1 MTPILAFLA
10 QRLAGAVAVL
20 MVVAVIVFLL
30 LRVVPGD
37 PAAIIAG
44 DTATSE
50 EIERIR
56 EDLGLNRPL
65 VVQFGVWFGKALR
78 GDLGESFFF
87 KKTVAELI
95 AQRIEPTVA
104 LAISTMTFALLIAL
118 PLGVLA
124 AWRHGGWLDRALM
137 GFSTLG
143 FSIPVFVLGYMLI
156 WLVALKLEWLPVQG
170 YRRLSDG
177 FVPFVRHLIL
187 PSLTLSVVYIAL
199 IARMTR
205 AAVSQAL
212 DEDYVRTARAKGLT
226 EQRVLIRHALANAAV
241 PIVTVVGI
249 GLAMLIGGV
258 VVTETVFAIPGL
270 GRLTVDAV
278 LSRDFPTVQGVIL
291 VFAVAYVL
299 INLLIDLSYPLFD
312 PRIRY

>member
-1 MTPILAFLA
+1 MTPIVAFLS
-10 QRLAGAVAVL
+10 QRLAGAIAVL
-20 MVVAVIVFLL
+20 LVVAVVVFLL
-30 LRVVPGD
+30 LRMVPGD

-44 DTATSE
+44 DTATTE

-65 VVQFGVWFGKALR
+65 PIQFGVWFGMVLR

-87 KKTVAELI
+87 KKTVSELI

-104 LAISTMTFALLIAL
+104 LALSAMAFALLIAL

-143 FSIPVFVLGYMLI
+143 FSIPVFVLGYLLI
-156 WLVALKLEWLPVQG
+156 WLVSIKLEWLPVQG

-177 FVPFVRHLIL
+177 FIPFVRHLIL

-212 DEDYVRTARAKGLT
+212 NEDYVRTARAKGLA
-226 EQRVLIRHALANAAV
+226 EHRVLIRHALANAAV

-291 VFAVAYVL
+291 VFSVAYVL